1 MTVCSFRRLSFLGR
15 YLTRWIFPAKAL
27 QAVVNQ
33 DRPVCGMIMCNDPL
47 LFPSFLASLY
57 EPTQEPRHLFPG
69 FLPALALAFD
79 HASCDKCG
87 PRTGRFLEE
96 RPNMR
101 FSLNGVLV
109 HA

>member
-1 MTVCSFRRLSFLGR
+1 MTVCSSRRLSYLGR

-33 DRPVCGMIMCNDPL
+33 DRPVCRMIMSKDSL

-57 EPTQEPRHLFPG
+57 EPTQEPLHIFPG
-69 FLPALALAFD
+69 PLSTLALTFD
-79 HASCDKCG
+79 HASGDKCG
-87 PRTGRFLEE
+87 TRAGRMLEE
-96 RPNMR
+96 RPDMR